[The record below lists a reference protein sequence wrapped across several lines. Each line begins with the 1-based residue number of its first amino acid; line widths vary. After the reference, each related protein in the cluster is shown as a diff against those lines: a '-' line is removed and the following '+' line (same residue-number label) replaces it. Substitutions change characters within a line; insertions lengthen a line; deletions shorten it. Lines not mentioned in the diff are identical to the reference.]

1 MSRSSSVPMP
11 SRPSRRRSLQGSAV
25 RAGATCATLIAGLGL
40 AATPALAATR
50 ARAASPDHS
59 GIQVVHHPSSAR
71 PLASGTPQSPY
82 LGGFVVAPS
91 EGITTVS
98 STFKL
103 PKATCPVPDTEDL
116 FLGED
121 LTTPTGGLYQGGS
134 DDAYAQ
140 VDIICGDGTPY
151 DFTQVAV
158 GSNVVDYVALNPG
171 DTVQT
176 RIVETPG
183 GNTIATLNDLTSGVQ
198 QSAEQSTV
206 VADSHVILGAE
217 SAYGQDGTNTIAKF
231 SKVTFTNAQVGGLDW
246 NQTSPEPS
254 PYALNQDGTSKS
266 TQLVPSAIPAKPS
279 TTFSLTEKSDQ

>member
-1 MSRSSSVPMP
+1 
-11 SRPSRRRSLQGSAV
+11 
-25 RAGATCATLIAGLGL
+25 
-40 AATPALAATR
+40 
-50 ARAASPDHS
+50 
-59 GIQVVHHPSSAR
+59 
-71 PLASGTPQSPY
+71 
-82 LGGFVVAPS
+82 
-91 EGITTVS
+91 VS

-103 PKATCPVPDTEDL
+103 PKATCPVADTEDL

-206 VADSHVILGAE
+206 VADSQVILGAE

-246 NQTSPEPS
+246 NQISPAPS